1 MKASTKIASRANAI
15 EDQARKNPVSQ
26 ITLACAMALM
36 AVGAVGVHAQTTP
49 TPAPAADAAK
59 KEEAKKDAAKK
70 DEAKTEVIVV
80 TGLRQSIEKAISTKK
95 DSDSIVEAISAED
108 IGKLPDNSIA
118 ESIARL
124 PGLAAQRVNG
134 RAQTI
139 SIRGLSGDF
148 AGTILNGREQVS
160 TGDNRAAE
168 FDQYPS
174 ELLGNVL
181 ISKTPDGALIGQG
194 LSGTIDLQTVRP
206 LNARRAVA
214 VNLRGEKN
222 SLGKLNADSKD
233 QGYRF
238 SASYIDQFLNKTLGI
253 ALGYAHID
261 SPSQAQRWES
271 WGYPENAQGVGIL
284 GGGKQYVDSTLSK
297 RDGFM
302 GVVQWRPSQDFESMI
317 DLYYSKF
324 DQKTIS
330 RGMEAGLEWSGAQRV
345 PGSERIQGT
354 LVSAATYTGVNP
366 VIRNDKN
373 TRDDDLVAFG
383 WNNKFKV
390 TEGLTLI
397 GDISF
402 SRAKRNEEIL
412 ETYAGTGPGGS
423 GPTSRV
429 SYTQF
434 LGGVPTFNYSL
445 NYADPNIVRL
455 TDAGGW
461 GQDGYVKY
469 PKVEDELKAFRLT
482 AKQDLNNA
490 FGFLTSVTGGIN
502 YTDREKSRKV
512 EEFFLR
518 LRNGPTVAFPAG
530 FLISPS
536 SLGFV
541 GIPGIV
547 AYDAQSAMNQFYNR
561 VTNLN
566 NRDIIN
572 KDWRVQEKVTTGFV
586 KLDFDGD
593 LGSGFSLKGNA
604 GLQIVNTDQSSN
616 ATAVGSDPRVQV
628 PVTDGAKY
636 TDYLPSLNLA
646 LFMPG
651 DQVLRLGAGRALARA
666 RLDQLRASTNFSVN
680 INRVPTRWEG
690 DGGNPKLK
698 PFIADAYDI
707 SYEKYFGTKAYISVA
722 GFYKDLKSFIYQDS
736 VQRDFA
742 GLPLPANI
750 TGALI
755 PPTTIGPY
763 STPNNGTGG
772 RISGYEVTASMPLG
786 LFVDAL
792 EGFGFQGSFS
802 DTTSK
807 IKPNGPTDTGGPN
820 GGSQPLP
827 GLSKRVSN
835 ITAYYERYGFQ
846 ARVSQRSRSEFVGE
860 VTGFGADREFRY
872 VEAERILDYQVG
884 YAFGD
889 GPLKGL
895 SFLFQVNNATNEP
908 YSEYYTRPDRPRLQ
922 TTYGRS
928 YLFGVNYRF

>member
-15 EDQARKNPVSQ
+15 EDQARKNPVSK

-95 DSDSIVEAISAED
+95 DSDSIVEVITAED

-174 ELLGNVL
+174 ELLGRVT
-181 ISKTPDGALIGQG
+181 IYKTPDATLIGQG
-194 LSGTIDLQTVRP
+194 LSGTVDLETVRP
-206 LNARRAVA
+206 LAQSKRIVA
-214 VNLRGEKN
+214 ANLRGEKN
-222 SLGKLNADSKD
+222 SLGKLNADSDD

-238 SASYIDQFLNKTLGI
+238 NFSYVDQFLNKTLGI

-271 WGYPENAQGVGIL
+271 WGYPENAQGIGIL

-297 RDGFM
+297 RDGLM
-302 GVVQWRPSQDFESMI
+302 GVIQWRPSDSFESMV

-324 DQKTIS
+324 EQQTIS

-345 PGSERIQGT
+345 PGSELLNGSS
-354 LVSAATYTGVNP
+354 LVAGATYTGVNP

-383 WNNKFKV
+383 WNNKFRV
-390 TEGLTLI
+390 TDNLTLI
-397 GDISF
+397 GDLSY
-402 SRAKRNEEIL
+402 SRAERNEEIL

-423 GPTSRV
+423 GPTSTVR
-429 SYTQF
+429 YTQAI
-434 LGGVPTFNYSL
+434 GGVPTFNYSL

-469 PKVEDELKAFRLT
+469 PKVKDELKAFRLS
-482 AKQDLNNA
+482 AKQDLGGA
-490 FGFLTSVTGGIN
+490 LGFLSAVTGGVN
-502 YTDREKSRKV
+502 YTDREKSRNV

-518 LRNGPTVAFPAG
+518 LRNGPTTAFPAG

-547 AYDAQSAMNQFYNR
+547 SYDAQSAMNRFYNR

-572 KDWRVQEKVTTGFV
+572 KNWVVQEKVVTGFV
-586 KLDFDGD
+586 KFDLDKD
-593 LGSGFSLKGNA
+593 LGKGYSLRGNA
-604 GLQIVNTDQSSN
+604 GVQIVRTDQSSS
-616 ATAVGSDPRVQV
+616 ATAVSGNLQV

-636 TDYLPSLNLA
+636 TDYLPSLNLIFA
-646 LFMPG
+646 MPN
-651 DQVLRLGAGRALARA
+651 DQFLRFGAARTLARA
-666 RLDQLRASTNFSVN
+666 RLDQLRASQNFGVDTGR
-680 INRVPTRWEG
+680 IPIRWNG
-690 DGGNPKLK
+690 DGGNPRLE
-698 PFIADAYDI
+698 PYIADAFDI
-707 SYEKYFGTKAYISVA
+707 SYEKYFGTKAYVSLA
-722 GFYKDLKSFIYQDS
+722 AFQKELKSYIYQQTI
-736 VQRDFA
+736 QRDFS
-742 GLPLPANI
+742 GLPLPPGTIVAPPSPIGNFSAPAN
-750 TGALI
+750 G
-755 PPTTIGPY
+755 
-763 STPNNGTGG
+763 SGG
-772 RISGYEVTASMPLG
+772 RISGFEFTASVPLNM
-786 LFVDAL
+786 FTETL
-792 EGFGFQGSFS
+792 EGFGFQGSWS

-807 IKPNGPTDTGGPN
+807 IRPNGPEDTGGPN
-820 GGSQPLP
+820 NGSQPLP
-827 GLSKRVSN
+827 GLSKRVTS

-846 ARVSQRSRSEFVGE
+846 ARVSQRYRSEFVGE

-872 VEAERILDYQVG
+872 VAPERILDYQIG
-884 YAFGD
+884 YAFNEGV
-889 GPLKGL
+889 LKGL

-908 YSEYYTRPDRPRLQ
+908 YAEYYVRPDRPRLQ
-922 TTYGRS
+922 TTYGRN
-928 YLFGVNYRF
+928 YLLGVAYRF